1 MRKED
6 TIFGNP
12 WVVLVG
18 NRGQFPSIWVAR
30 SIMLELPMQWPQLDG
45 MFSPNRF
52 DLVEVL

>member
-6 TIFGNP
+6 TNFGNR

-30 SIMLELPMQWPQLDG
+30 SMMLDLPMQWPQLDG
-45 MFSPNRF
+45 IFSPNRF
-52 DLVEVL
+52 GRVEDL